1 MVNLGKAGDGSPC
14 LSRPAPAAACGME
27 RRIELA
33 SLRQRLVLEA
43 QHDVVAQ
50 EALEPAPRPR
60 QTRVVERLVRREI
73 ERLQLSAEA
82 LLKTGAERA
91 LSPLA
96 RHA

>member
-1 MVNLGKAGDGSPC
+1 
-14 LSRPAPAAACGME
+14 ME

-33 SLRQRLVLEA
+33 SLRHCLVLET

-60 QTRVVERLVRREI
+60 QTRVVERLVRREM

-82 LLKTGAERA
+82 LLKTANAERA
-91 LSPLA
+91 LSPLPVMPA
-96 RHA
+96 AFQT